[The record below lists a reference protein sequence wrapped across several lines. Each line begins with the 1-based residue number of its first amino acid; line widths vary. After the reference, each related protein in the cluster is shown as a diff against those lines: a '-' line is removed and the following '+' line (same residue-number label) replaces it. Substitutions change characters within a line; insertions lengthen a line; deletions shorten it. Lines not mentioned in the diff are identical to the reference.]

1 MPALRT
7 ETDEAKQTADLA
19 ATRKNFVA
27 ALVLHGILIGGLLS
41 SAYLFHRHGESWG
54 DKADVAGAV
63 QATMVNSIPLPPRV
77 QPKQDSVLAS
87 EQPSPAPPP
96 PTPKAE
102 PPPKPTDIPIVRKE
116 EKKQPPKVAE
126 RPAPEPPKRP
136 QPQQPQPD
144 RATSGETAGLR
155 VAMAAVEN
163 RAGTSST
170 NVTDSAFGQRY
181 AYYVRQLTAKVASQW
196 YTQTLDSGAPG
207 HRVFI
212 SFRVNRDGTPSD
224 ITIAKPSG
232 DATLDQSALRALQR
246 IDTFAP
252 LPDGYAGQ
260 YINVQ
265 YYFDPKGQ

>member
-1 MPALRT
+1 MAL
-7 ETDEAKQTADLA
+7 
-19 ATRKNFVA
+19 
-27 ALVLHGILIGGLLS
+27 
-41 SAYLFHRHGESWG
+41 
-54 DKADVAGAV
+54 AV
-63 QATMVNSIPLPPRV
+63 SMG
-77 QPKQDSVLAS
+77 
-87 EQPSPAPPP
+87 
-96 PTPKAE
+96 E
-102 PPPKPTDIPIVRKE
+102 PPPKPTDIPVVRKE
-116 EKKQPPKVAE
+116 EKKQPPPKAAE

-136 QPQQPQPD
+136 QPQPPQPD

-155 VAMAAVEN
+155 VAMTAVEN

-196 YTQTLDSGAPG
+196 FTQTLDSGAPG

-232 DATLDQSALRALQR
+232 DSTLDQSALRALQR
-246 IDTFAP
+246 IDAFAP

-265 YYFDPKGQ
+265 YYFDPKSQ

>member
-1 MPALRT
+1 MPAL
-7 ETDEAKQTADLA
+7 KQQGEQQTTGAA
-19 ATRKNFVA
+19 ATKKDFVVS
-27 ALVLHGILIGGLLS
+27 LVLHALVIGGLFS
-41 SAYLFHRHGESWG
+41 SALLFHKHGDAWG

-63 QATMVNSIPLPPRV
+63 QATMVNSIPLPPKV

-87 EQPSPAPPP
+87 ESPSPAPPP
-96 PTPKAE
+96 PTPKSE
-102 PPPKPTDIPIVRKE
+102 PPPKPTDIPVVKPP
-116 EKKQPPKVAE
+116 EKKQPAKVAE
-126 RPAPEPPKRP
+126 KPAPEPPKRP
-136 QPQQPQPD
+136 QPQPPQPD

-155 VAMAAVEN
+155 VAMTAVEN

-181 AYYVRQLTAKVASQW
+181 AYYVRQLTQKVASQW

-212 SFRVNRDGTPSD
+212 SFRIARDGTPSD

-232 DATLDQSALRALQR
+232 DATLDSSALRALQR

-252 LPDGYAGQ
+252 LPDGYAGS